1 MTEVLDDMNP
11 SVVSPVFVGRTAEL
25 AMLTDLYTAVRQ
37 GAPAAVLLGGEAGVG
52 KTRLVNEFVDLVGS
66 ADGSDGSDDGAHAT
80 ARVIVGGCL
89 WLSSAG
95 LPYAPFTA
103 MLRQLVR
110 DIGLD
115 EIAALMPGGTTRD
128 LARLL
133 PGFGE
138 IAAEPDAETGRVRLF
153 EQMLTLLER
162 LAERAP
168 LVLVIEDAHW
178 ADRSTR
184 DLLTFLIR
192 NLRHGPVMLLVTYRS
207 DDLHRAHPLRPMLA
221 ELGRV
226 GGVVGLDLPR
236 LARGEVAAQ
245 LGGILGRPAEP
256 GLVEAVYGRSEGIP
270 LFVEATAGCAGDPGG
285 GVPESLRDLLLAGVQ
300 RLPEETQELL
310 RTASAGGERVGHE
323 LLAAVSGLDDRALTA
338 ALRPAVD
345 GNVLV
350 AGTDG
355 YTFRHAL
362 IREAVHEDLLPGE
375 HSRTH
380 RRFAEVIET
389 EPGMAATRDAAV
401 TLAQHWY
408 AAHDNERAL
417 LAAWRAAAALAA
429 SLAYAEQVEMLGR
442 VLELWD
448 RVPNTAELVGSDQ
461 VDVLLLTAEAA
472 TACGEVERG
481 LAMVRAA
488 LAELDE
494 ERDPERVALLL
505 TCRARLRGYK
515 GMLPEQL
522 QDLRKAERLA
532 AGPTLARAT
541 VLARLICQL
550 LLRGLDEECQA
561 FSAESLSLA
570 RRLGDR
576 TIAVDAIVTLAT
588 IAAGEG
594 GGDIEENLRDLYEAH
609 AEAKELG
616 SDFLVLRSLINISHM
631 LESAGRHDLAIEA
644 AREGFE
650 LTQRVGRARI
660 QGPFLA
666 GNLAES
672 LISAGRWTEADQ
684 VLQKGLE
691 LDPAVSLSG
700 YLLLAVGTLALARG
714 EMAAVADAMRAM
726 PASFTS
732 DHAIPQDGLPYI
744 RLLIDWRLAE
754 GDIAAALDRV
764 HHAVSTLDLTV
775 RPRFSWPVLVSAM
788 RACAEVATDADT
800 VRDDALL
807 VRATV
812 LRTELRG
819 LADRLSASGR
829 AMAAYATT
837 FAAESARAAGMLDR
851 TAWDAAAGAWEDL
864 GDPYPF
870 ACALVRAAEAA
881 AGDGD
886 REGAAGR
893 LRRAAEVADR
903 LGAVPLRGQID
914 HLARRARI
922 SLTDRSPAPDSSAGL
937 TPREREV
944 LRLVAEGRSN
954 RQIADELFI
963 SAKTA
968 SVHVS
973 NILGKLGVA
982 GRGEAAAVAHRLQ
995 LFD

>member
-1 MTEVLDDMNP
+1 MST
-11 SVVSPVFVGRTAEL
+11 SVVSPVFVGRKNEL
-25 AMLTDLYTAVRQ
+25 TVLTDVYAAVGR
-37 GAPAAVLLGGEAGVG
+37 GTPATVLLGGEAGVG
-52 KTRLVNEFVDLVGS
+52 KTRLVNEFVAQVTRTGEREVG
-66 ADGSDGSDDGAHAT
+66 
-80 ARVIVGGCL
+80 RVLLGGCL
-89 WLSSAG
+89 ELSSAG

-115 EIAALMPGGTTRD
+115 EIAALMPGGTARD

-138 IAAEPDAETGRVRLF
+138 TPSDPDPETGRVRLF

-168 LVLVIEDAHW
+168 LVLVVEDAHW

-192 NLRHGPVMLLVTYRS
+192 NLRHGTVLLLVTYRS
-207 DDLHRAHPLRPMLA
+207 DDLHRTHPLRPMLA
-221 ELGRV
+221 ELNRV
-226 GGVVGLDLPR
+226 EGVVGLDLPR
-236 LARGEVAAQ
+236 LGRSEVATQ
-245 LGGILGRPAEP
+245 LSGILGRPAEP
-256 GLVEAVYGRSEGIP
+256 SLVEAVYGRSVGIP
-270 LFVEATAGCAGDPGG
+270 LFVEATAGCADDPQS
-285 GVPESLRDLLLAGVQ
+285 GVPASLRDLLLAGVQ
-300 RLPEETQELL
+300 RLPEDAQELL
-310 RTASAGGERVGHE
+310 RTASAGGVRVGHE
-323 LLAAVSGLDDRALTA
+323 LLAAVSGLDDRELTA

-350 AGTDG
+350 AGADG

-362 IREAVHEDLLPGE
+362 IREAIHEDLLPGE
-375 HSRTH
+375 RSRTH

-389 EPGMAATRDAAV
+389 APGIAGTRDSTVA
-401 TLAQHWY
+401 LAQHWY

-417 LAAWRAAAALAA
+417 IAAWRAAGDLAVA
-429 SLAYAEQVEMLGR
+429 VAYAEQVEMLGR

-448 RVPNTAELVGSDQ
+448 RVPNAAELVDSDQ
-461 VDVLLLTAEAA
+461 VGVLMLAAEAA

-488 LAELDE
+488 LAEIDE
-494 ERDPERVALLL
+494 ERDPERFALALAS
-505 TCRARLRGYK
+505 RARLRGYK

-522 QDLRKAERLA
+522 QDLRRAERLA
-532 AGPTLARAT
+532 SGATPARAT
-541 VLARLICQL
+541 VLARLISAL
-550 LLRGLDEECQA
+550 LLRGLDEECEA

-576 TIAVDAIVTLAT
+576 AVAVDAIVTLAT

-594 GGDIEENLRDLYEAH
+594 GGDIEENLQDLREAR
-609 AEAKELG
+609 AEAERLG
-616 SDFLVLRSLINISHM
+616 SGLLVLRSLINISHM

-650 LTQRVGRARI
+650 LAQRIGRARI

-672 LISAGRWTEADQ
+672 LISAGRWTEADR
-684 VLQKGLE
+684 VLEKGLE
-691 LDPAVSLSG
+691 LDPAYSLSG
-700 YLLLAVGTLALARG
+700 YLLVAAGTLALARG
-714 EMAAVADAMRAM
+714 DLAGLADVMRAM
-726 PASFTS
+726 PTSFTA
-732 DHAIPQDGLPYI
+732 DHAIPQDGLPYT

-754 GDIAAALDRV
+754 GDLNAALDRV

-775 RPRFSWPVLVSAM
+775 RPRFAWPVLVSAM

-800 VRDDALL
+800 VRDDTLL

-812 LRTELRG
+812 LRTALRD
-819 LADRLSASGR
+819 LADRLPARGR

-864 GDPYPF
+864 GSPYPY
-870 ACALVRAAEAA
+870 ACALLRAAEGA

-886 REGAAGR
+886 RDGASGR

-922 SLTDRSPAPDSSAGL
+922 SLGDGPPPADESAGL

-954 RQIADELFI
+954 RQIADALFI